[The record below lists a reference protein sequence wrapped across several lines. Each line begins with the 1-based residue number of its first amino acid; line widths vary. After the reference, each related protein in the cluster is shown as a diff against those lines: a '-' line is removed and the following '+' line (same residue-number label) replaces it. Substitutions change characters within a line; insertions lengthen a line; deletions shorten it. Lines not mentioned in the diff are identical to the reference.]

1 MPISGIQYLVVEW
14 DGSFHIITV
23 MAVSLAGDMVIR
35 YSDGVCQTIP
45 IPYFKEAL
53 APLAVN

>member
-1 MPISGIQYLVVEW
+1 MPISGMQYLIVEW
-14 DGSFHIITV
+14 DGSYYVVTV
-23 MAVSLAGDMVIR
+23 TAVSVLGDMVIR
-35 YSDGVCQTIP
+35 YADGVCQRIP